1 MEAQGTKV
9 GMEVEAKE
17 EAYVEVVHMEVVDM
31 EGVDTEA
38 VDMEAVDME
47 AVDTEATQ
55 EAASASRASMEAKEQ
70 KKLCRCRR
78 CLQAICS
85 TLRPSM
91 GQLVPVAIATGQPAI
106 TGVGIRIKIRE
117 GVGIRHIW
125 ILTKWRN

>member
-1 MEAQGTKV
+1 MQAQWAAGDMEAQGMVV

-17 EAYVEVVHMEVVDM
+17 EAHV
-31 EGVDTEA
+31 EA
-38 VDMEAVDME
+38 VDAEV
-47 AVDTEATQ
+47 VDTEATQ